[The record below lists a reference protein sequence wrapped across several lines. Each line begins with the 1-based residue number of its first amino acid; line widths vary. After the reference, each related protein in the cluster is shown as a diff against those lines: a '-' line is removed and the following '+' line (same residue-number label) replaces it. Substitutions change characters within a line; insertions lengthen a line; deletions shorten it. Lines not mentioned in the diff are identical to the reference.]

1 MDELASS
8 LRQNEDEQEE
18 EEDIFSCSLV
28 FETQLVQDPLAACE
42 FDAVHD
48 LSATVRQLQTS
59 FLASDIQAAVCSR
72 LANCVSLACS
82 IVLEVGLP
90 LLRLQASD
98 YTPLNDTSE
107 ELERFRA
114 RFDEI
119 VSARTV

>member
-1 MDELASS
+1 LDELDSS
-8 LRQNEDEQEE
+8 LRQHQEEQEE
-18 EEDIFSCSLV
+18 EEDIFSCPLV
-28 FETQLVQDPLAACE
+28 FEAQLVQDPLSECK
-42 FDAVHD
+42 FDAVRD
-48 LSATVRQLQTS
+48 LSATVRHLKTS
-59 FLASDIQAAVCSR
+59 FLDSDIPAAVCSR
-72 LANCVSLACS
+72 LANCVSLACQ

-98 YTPLNDTSE
+98 YTPLNDTSD